1 MDLKYIIESLALGAF
16 VGCFILCLVEIM
28 ISLAAGPQNISF
40 SGTDI
45 INGVLGSIVAGF
57 AFSLPSFIYER
68 EDVPLPLQILFQMGI
83 GMIVLFAIAI
93 YLGWMTITM
102 GIGPIIE
109 WVVIALIFAAVF
121 WIGFYLY
128 YSYEA
133 NAINKKLE
141 TLRD

>member
-1 MDLKYIIESLALGAF
+1 MDLKDIIKSLALGAF

-28 ISLAAGPQNISF
+28 ISLIAGPENISF

-57 AFSLPSFIYER
+57 GFSLPSFIYER

-93 YLGWMTITM
+93 YLKWMTITM

-109 WVVIALIFAAVF
+109 WVAIALVFAAVF

-133 NAINKKLE
+133 NAINKRLE

>member
-1 MDLKYIIESLALGAF
+1 MNLKDIIESLALGAF

-28 ISLAAGPQNISF
+28 ISLIAGPENISF

-57 AFSLPSFIYER
+57 GFSLPSFIYER
-68 EDVPLPLQILFQMGI
+68 EDIPLPIQVLFQMGI
-83 GMIVLFAIAI
+83 GMVVLFAIAI

-102 GIGPIIE
+102 GIGPILE
-109 WVVIALIFAAVF
+109 WVVIAFIFGAIF
-121 WIGFYLY
+121 WIGFYFY

-133 NAINKKLE
+133 KEINKKLK
-141 TLRD
+141 DFSD

>member
-1 MDLKYIIESLALGAF
+1 MNFSDIIKSLSLGAF
-16 VGCFILCLVEIM
+16 VGCFIGLLVAVL
-28 ISLAAGPQNISF
+28 ISFQSGPQNISF

-57 AFSLPSFIYER
+57 GFSLPSFIYER
-68 EDVPLPLQILFQMGI
+68 EDIPLPIQVLFQMGI
-83 GMIVLFAIAI
+83 GMAVLFAIAI

-102 GIGPIIE
+102 GIGPILE
-109 WVVIALIFAAVF
+109 WIVIAFIFGAIF

-133 NAINKKLE
+133 KEINKKLK
-141 TLRD
+141 DFSY

>member
-1 MDLKYIIESLALGAF
+1 MDLKDIIESLALGAF

-28 ISLAAGPQNISF
+28 ISLIAGPENISF

-57 AFSLPSFIYER
+57 GFSLPSFIYER
-68 EDVPLPLQILFQMGI
+68 EDIP
-83 GMIVLFAIAI
+83 GMAVLFAIAI

-102 GIGPIIE
+102 GIGPILE
-109 WVVIALIFAAVF
+109 WVVIAFIFGAIF

-133 NAINKKLE
+133 KEINKKLK
-141 TLRD
+141 DFSD